1 MQDGRAAGLHKRSLT
16 MSKTLE
22 DHRRDVVEIGRRVYR
37 LGYVAAFDGNISV
50 RLQDGN
56 ILCTPTAISKGYM
69 AEKDLVVVD
78 PDGKQI
84 DGQRKVSSEIA
95 MHLLIYKMRP
105 DVHAVV
111 HAHPPCATGYAAAG
125 IPLTKALVAEVVMTF
140 GCVPLAPYGTTGTPE
155 LTEAI
160 KPYIPD
166 YDGIL
171 LANHGVVT
179 YGQDIFLAHA
189 KMETVEHFARIS
201 LTTRIL
207 GKEVLLSSDDVGK
220 LLVAREKY
228 GIKTPLKISESC
240 PRVGGEQEPTITLT
254 KGQLVDMIQSALE
267 QLKNEKKE
275 S

>member
-1 MQDGRAAGLHKRSLT
+1 MP
-16 MSKTLE
+16 KTT
-22 DHRRDVVEIGRRVYR
+22 DQHRKEIVEIGRRIYR
-37 LGYVAAFDGNISV
+37 LGYVAAYDGNISV
-50 RLQDGN
+50 RLEDGN
-56 ILCTPTAISKGYM
+56 ILCTPTAMSKGYM
-69 AEKDLVVVD
+69 AEEDLSIVD
-78 PDGKQI
+78 PEGHPLQ
-84 DGQRKVSSEIA
+84 GVRKVSSEIA
-95 MHLLIYKMRP
+95 MHLLIYKLRP

-125 IPLTKALVAEVVMTF
+125 MPLNKALVAEVVMTF

-160 KPYIPD
+160 KPYVPT

-179 YGQDIFLAHA
+179 YGQDVFQAHA

-207 GKEVLLSSDDVGK
+207 GKEVLLTSDDVSK

-228 GIKTPLKISESC
+228 GIKSPVKISDTC
-240 PRVGGEQEPTITLT
+240 PRVEDGEEPRITLT
-254 KGQLVDMIQSALE
+254 KSQLVDIIQTALE
-267 QLKNEKKE
+267 QLKTKSN
-275 S
+275 

>member
-1 MQDGRAAGLHKRSLT
+1 MNKPIEQ
-16 MSKTLE
+16 
-22 DHRRDVVEIGRRVYR
+22 HRKDIVEIGRRIYR

-50 RLQDGN
+50 RLEDGN

-69 AEKDLVVVD
+69 MEEDLVIVD
-78 PDGKQI
+78 IEGRKV
-84 DGQRKVSSEIA
+84 DGQRQVSSELA
-95 MHLLIYKMRP
+95 MHLLIYKLRP
-105 DVHAVV
+105 DIHAVV

-125 IPLTKALVAEVVMTF
+125 IPLNKALVAEVVMTF
-140 GCVPLAPYGTTGTPE
+140 GCIPLAPYGTTGTPE

-160 KPYIPD
+160 KPYVSN

-179 YGQDIFLAHA
+179 YGQDIYLAHA

-207 GKEVLLSSDDVGK
+207 GKEVLLSTEDVNK

-228 GIKTPLKISESC
+228 GITTPIKISETC
-240 PRVGGEQEPTITLT
+240 PRVGVDPEETMITLT
-254 KGQLVDMIQSALE
+254 KSQLVDMIQTALE
-267 QLKNEKKE
+267 QLKDEAK
-275 S
+275 

>member
-1 MQDGRAAGLHKRSLT
+1 
-16 MSKTLE
+16 MSKTVE
-22 DHRRDVVEIGRRVYR
+22 QHRKDIVEIGRRIYG

-50 RLQDGN
+50 RLEDGN

-69 AEKDLVVVD
+69 KEEELVIVS
-78 PDGKQI
+78 PEGKQV
-84 DGQRKVSSEIA
+84 DGVRKVSSEIA
-95 MHLLIYKMRP
+95 MHLLIYKLRQ

-125 IPLTKALVAEVVMTF
+125 IPLNKALVAEVVMTF
-140 GCVPLAPYGTTGTPE
+140 GCIPLAPYGTTGTPE

-160 KPYIPD
+160 KPYVPN

-179 YGQDIFLAHA
+179 YGQDVYLAHA

-207 GKEVLLSSDDVGK
+207 GKEVLLSSEDVSK

-228 GIKTPLKISESC
+228 GIKSPLKISETC
-240 PRVGGEQEPTITLT
+240 PRVGADEDEPTITLT
-254 KGQLVDMIQSALE
+254 KRQLVDMIHTALE
-267 QLKNEKKE
+267 QLKSPTK
-275 S
+275 